1 MTTSYAPETAAREII
16 FVDSR
21 VKDAETLLKGFQP
34 NAQVVYL
41 EAGDDGLAQMAA
53 TLGEQGDVGA
63 VHVLAHG
70 SEGQMWLGTT
80 FLDESTLSGQSEALA
95 AIGRGLT
102 ADGDLLLYA
111 CNLAQ
116 GEVGAQFV
124 SNLAALTGADVAAS
138 DDRTGAGGDWQ
149 LEITAGQVQTTFL
162 VAAEAAASYEHA
174 LATWTVTTGSDN
186 GAGSL
191 RVVIASATSGDTI
204 TFNGAVPTVTLSSG
218 ELSLNK
224 NLIID
229 GDLDN
234 NGTADVTIDANYT
247 SRVLNITTGSIVTLD
262 GLVITHGSLS
272 GAGGRG
278 GGPSPRSLRGR
289 RSIGCNVR

>member
-1 MTTSYAPETAAREII
+1 MTTLQTNDTAAREII

-21 VKDAETLLKGFQP
+21 VKDADSLLKGFSP
-34 NAQVVYL
+34 GAQVVYL
-41 EAGDDGLAQMAA
+41 KAGEDGLQQMAKA
-53 TLGEQGDVGA
+53 LGERGDVGA

-80 FLDESTLSGQSEALA
+80 FLDESTLAGQSEALA

-102 ADGDLLLYA
+102 ADGDLLVYA

-116 GEVGAQFV
+116 GEAGAQFV

-149 LEITAGQVQTTFL
+149 LEITTGQVEAISG
-162 VAAEAAASYEHA
+162 VSAEAAAQYDHA
-174 LATWTVTTGSDN
+174 LATVTVTTNADS

-191 RVVIASATSGDTI
+191 RAAIVSANIGDTI
-204 TFNGAVPTVTLSSG
+204 TFNANMVIGLTSKAGGDSL
-218 ELSLNK
+218 LILNK
-224 NLIID
+224 NLTID

-234 NGTADVTIDANYT
+234 NGTADDNKT
-247 SRVLNITTGSIVTLD
+247 
-262 GLVITHGSLS
+262 
-272 GAGGRG
+272 
-278 GGPSPRSLRGR
+278 
-289 RSIGCNVR
+289 